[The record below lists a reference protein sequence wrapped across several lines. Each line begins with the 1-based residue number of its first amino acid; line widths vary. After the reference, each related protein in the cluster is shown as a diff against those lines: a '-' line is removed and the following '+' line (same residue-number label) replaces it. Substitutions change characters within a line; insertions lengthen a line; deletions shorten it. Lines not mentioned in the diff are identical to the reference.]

1 METTDSKRYTR
12 DVEIEAIKRV
22 VSVLEHA
29 QQNELPDEFVGLFRQ
44 DAIWTTGGGK
54 RLIGRDEISAFTHQ
68 VLPGAMKDST
78 ATYEV
83 THVLFVRPDVAAVK
97 VRQRPVTLEVSR
109 SSARTRAVRSTSWPR
124 RAGSGAWSLAR
135 TPWCSTRDGSYCH
148 LTMLGRR

>member
-1 METTDSKRYTR
+1 MTDTERHTR
-12 DVEIEAIKRV
+12 DAEIEAITRV
-22 VSVLEHA
+22 VHILEHA

-83 THVLFVRPDVAAVK
+83 AHVLFVRPDVAAVK
-97 VRQRPVTLEVSR
+97 VRQRPVTL
-109 SSARTRAVRSTSWPR
+109 
-124 RAGSGAWSLAR
+124 AGQPIEGQSE
-135 TPWCSTRDGSYCH
+135 GSPLYVMAKEGGQW
-148 LTMLGRR
+148 LIVAGQNTVVIDS

>member
-1 METTDSKRYTR
+1 MDTADIERPTYDA
-12 DVEIEAIKRV
+12 EIEEIKRV

-68 VLPGAMKDST
+68 VLPGAMKTST

-83 THVLFVRPDVAAVK
+83 AHVLFIRPDVAAVK
-97 VRQRPVTLEVSR
+97 VRQQYSNL
-109 SSARTRAVRSTSWPR
+109 
-124 RAGSGAWSLAR
+124 
-135 TPWCSTRDGSYCH
+135 DGSLVNNQDIVFNEGTPLFVMAKEDGQWRLVACQN
-148 LTMLGRR
+148 TEVVEGS

>member
-1 METTDSKRYTR
+1 VETTDIERHTR
-12 DVEIEAIKRV
+12 EAELEAIKRV

-54 RLIGRDEISAFTHQ
+54 RLIGRDEISAFTRQ
-68 VLPGAMKDST
+68 VLPGAMRDST

-97 VRQRPVTLEVSR
+97 VRQRPVTLDGEPIEGQKEGSPLYIMAKEGGQWCLV
-109 SSARTRAVRSTSWPR
+109 
-124 RAGSGAWSLAR
+124 AGQNTVVLD
-135 TPWCSTRDGSYCH
+135 P
-148 LTMLGRR
+148 

>member
-1 METTDSKRYTR
+1 VETTDIEHHTS
-12 DVEIEAIKRV
+12 DAEIEAIKRV

-29 QQNELPDEFVGLFRQ
+29 QQSELPDEFVGLFRQ

-83 THVLFVRPDVAAVK
+83 AHVLFVRPDVAAVK
-97 VRQRPVTLEVSR
+97 VRQRPVTLDGEPIEGQNEGSPLYVMAKEGGQWR
-109 SSARTRAVRSTSWPR
+109 IV
-124 RAGSGAWSLAR
+124 AGQNTIVLDS
-135 TPWCSTRDGSYCH
+135 
-148 LTMLGRR
+148 

>member
-1 METTDSKRYTR
+1 MDATDIGRQTR
-12 DVEIEAIKRV
+12 DAEIDAIKRV

-68 VLPGAMKDST
+68 VLPGAMKEST
-78 ATYEV
+78 AIYEV

-97 VRQRPVTLEVSR
+97 VRQRPVTLDGEPIDGQYEGSPLMIMAKEGEQWCLV
-109 SSARTRAVRSTSWPR
+109 
-124 RAGSGAWSLAR
+124 AGQNTVVVDS
-135 TPWCSTRDGSYCH
+135 
-148 LTMLGRR
+148 

>member
-1 METTDSKRYTR
+1 MDATDIGRQTR
-12 DVEIEAIKRV
+12 DAEIDAIKRV

-68 VLPGAMKDST
+68 VLPGAMKEST

-83 THVLFVRPDVAAVK
+83 THVLFVRPDVTAVK
-97 VRQRPVTLEVSR
+97 VRQRPVTLDGAPIDGQNE
-109 SSARTRAVRSTSWPR
+109 
-124 RAGSGAWSLAR
+124 GSPL
-135 TPWCSTRDGSYCH
+135 
-148 LTMLGRR
+148 